1 MLKMKN
7 IQWKD
12 GNSDINISLKILTG
26 YMHEIAESDLHLDWS
41 QIEWSPNYSTQ
52 LKTYSEEDEEQW
64 TGKWSDEREEF
75 TTTTNGWSIF

>member
-26 YMHEIAESDLHLDWS
+26 DMHEIAESDLHLD
-41 QIEWSPNYSTQ
+41 
-52 LKTYSEEDEEQW
+52 
-64 TGKWSDEREEF
+64 
-75 TTTTNGWSIF
+75 